1 MPPYPCL
8 KGQYS
13 RGLSYVIVFFRTV
26 SRTLF
31 ANNVTIYSKDELTRP
46 STIPYDP
53 SLTLGNIV
61 PAETMANVVAIAK
74 EQQPADDAEDELNS
88 MISLKRSIDMTIQEM
103 IEMNIDV
110 EGILTESEEV
120 NTGVQNAAINY
131 AKLKISSQKAIQS
144 VRLSRVRSTT
154 TRAG

>member
-1 MPPYPCL
+1 
-8 KGQYS
+8 
-13 RGLSYVIVFFRTV
+13 
-26 SRTLF
+26 
-31 ANNVTIYSKDELTRP
+31 
-46 STIPYDP
+46 
-53 SLTLGNIV
+53 
-61 PAETMANVVAIAK
+61 MANVVAIAK

-154 TRAG
+154 TRAR